1 MPNPNMQRLPEA
13 LTVLTRPFDWNALLQ
28 TPVRIFPDAYS
39 YFHRDLDAARGDGL
53 VEDLLQ
59 SRLDQ
64 DRIKFAEDYADIILE
79 LTDLK
84 DAYWFRRGV
93 WKKETLPET
102 IYPRQRDHSVHT
114 AHNYLLGWY
123 FFTRCR
129 PITEQLRRSFESR
142 NLEATFEPSF
152 ADSFGGLWCF
162 VSLLHDI
169 GYLFEGSVPDESTA
183 GVDEGIRFGAEYASS
198 YFTNIF
204 WKECKLPRIDD
215 RIIAQRLFGL
225 STVPIDATSP
235 HSIISYLRDSG
246 AATLGG
252 ALGIPDLPSDAF
264 TLWATNYRHFG
275 QREMAM
281 RMENLT
287 TALDAFVD
295 QGLPGTT
302 VRVLDHGVCGGL
314 LLLKYSTLWFC
325 LYEALNRAPPAADV
339 RDEDVRNKLLTA
351 CNRRSPAT
359 HWWQSVVWAT
369 AAVALH
375 NVQQTKGWPSEPLR
389 LDEDPLAYLGIL
401 VDILQEWD
409 RHSMR
414 RTRAIKSDRRGIN
427 NDDVWIGNDGSRIFI
442 EYRSRDATQ
451 DARNDDI
458 RKDLNRSLADW
469 ESLVDVSF
477 VRVRP

>member
-1 MPNPNMQRLPEA
+1 MPNPNMQSLPEA
-13 LTVLTRPFDWNALLQ
+13 FTALTRPFDDWNALVQ
-28 TPVRIFPDAYS
+28 HPIRIFSNAYG
-39 YFHRDLDAARGDGL
+39 YFHRDLDPARSDGL
-53 VEDLLQ
+53 VDDILQ

-64 DRIKFAEDYADIILE
+64 DRIKFAEDYATQILE

-84 DAYWFRRGV
+84 DASWFRRAV
-93 WKKETLPET
+93 WKKEALPET
-102 IYPRQRDHSVHT
+102 VYPRQRDHSVHT
-114 AHNYLLGWY
+114 THNYLLGWY
-123 FFTRCR
+123 FFTYCR
-129 PITEQLRRSFESR
+129 PITERLRSAFERR
-142 NLEATFEPSF
+142 NMEVFEPSF
-152 ADSFGGLWCF
+152 VDRFGELWCF

-169 GYLFEGSVPDESTA
+169 GYLFEGNVPEEGTA
-183 GVDEGIRFGAEYASS
+183 SVDEGIRIGAEYASS

-215 RIIAQRLFGL
+215 RIIAQRILRL
-225 STVPIDATSP
+225 STIPIDATSP

-246 AATLGG
+246 AALLGD
-252 ALGIPDLPSDAF
+252 ALGIPNLPSDAF
-264 TLWATNYRHFG
+264 TLWALNYRHFG
-275 QREMAM
+275 QGEMAT
-281 RMENLT
+281 RMDNLA

-295 QGLPGTT
+295 QGLPHST
-302 VRVLDHGVCGGL
+302 VRVLDHGVSGGL

-325 LYEALNRAPPAADV
+325 LYGAINSTRQATDA
-339 RDEDVRNKLLTA
+339 RDEEVRNKLIA
-351 CNRRSPAT
+351 VCNRPSPVT
-359 HWWQSVVWAT
+359 HWWRSVVWAT

-389 LDEDPLAYLGIL
+389 LDGDPLAYLGIL

-427 NDDVWIGNDGSRIFI
+427 NDDVWIGSDGARISI

-451 DARNDDI
+451 AARTEDI

-469 ESLVDVSF
+469 ESLINVSF

>member
-1 MPNPNMQRLPEA
+1 VPCLTLRTCRLAAAKSIWSQR
-13 LTVLTRPFDWNALLQ
+13 
-28 TPVRIFPDAYS
+28 S

-169 GYLFEGSVPDESTA
+169 GYLFEGSVPDEGTA

-275 QREMAM
+275 QREMAT

-295 QGLPGTT
+295 QGLPGAT

-351 CNRRSPAT
+351 CNRRSP
-359 HWWQSVVWAT
+359 
-369 AAVALH
+369 
-375 NVQQTKGWPSEPLR
+375 VQL
-389 LDEDPLAYLGIL
+389 
-401 VDILQEWD
+401 
-409 RHSMR
+409 
-414 RTRAIKSDRRGIN
+414 
-427 NDDVWIGNDGSRIFI
+427 IGGSRWYGRLQLSPCITFN
-442 EYRSRDATQ
+442 RPKAGP
-451 DARNDDI
+451 
-458 RKDLNRSLADW
+458 LNRLGSTKTLWLTSAFWSTFCKSGIVIRYDALVQLSLTVA
-469 ESLVDVSF
+469 E
-477 VRVRP
+477 

>member
-1 MPNPNMQRLPEA
+1 M
-13 LTVLTRPFDWNALLQ
+13 
-28 TPVRIFPDAYS
+28 
-39 YFHRDLDAARGDGL
+39 H
-53 VEDLLQ
+53 
-59 SRLDQ
+59 SRCGPQ
-64 DRIKFAEDYADIILE
+64 II
-79 LTDLK
+79 
-84 DAYWFRRGV
+84 
-93 WKKETLPET
+93 
-102 IYPRQRDHSVHT
+102 
-114 AHNYLLGWY
+114 
-123 FFTRCR
+123 
-129 PITEQLRRSFESR
+129 
-142 NLEATFEPSF
+142 
-152 ADSFGGLWCF
+152 
-162 VSLLHDI
+162 
-169 GYLFEGSVPDESTA
+169 
-183 GVDEGIRFGAEYASS
+183 GISANGK
-198 YFTNIF
+198 
-204 WKECKLPRIDD
+204 W
-215 RIIAQRLFGL
+215 
-225 STVPIDATSP
+225 
-235 HSIISYLRDSG
+235 
-246 AATLGG
+246 
-252 ALGIPDLPSDAF
+252 
-264 TLWATNYRHFG
+264 
-275 QREMAM
+275 QREWKISQRRLMLLSIKAC
-281 RMENLT
+281 T
-287 TALDAFVD
+287 
-295 QGLPGTT
+295 GTT

-414 RTRAIKSDRRGIN
+414 RTRAIESDRRGIN